1 MKKLLAVICIL
12 VVIFIGMY
20 IYKTNISRSNI
31 SIVEVNKIQ
40 EFISKIYLW
49 EEISGEAL
57 PKFNNINEAPDLWV
71 WEVVKKNLEQYE
83 LTYEEIQEKAIEIFG
98 KEFTKQFP
106 KQGSEYI
113 YYDESTNKYLATG
126 IGLNELEDLFFI
138 KEIKRT
144 KRGYEAEIVEYLEDY
159 SEEIQSSEDDDNINI
174 NVDINSNTDNQEMEY
189 NIYIRN
195 LKLETIITTKN
206 TESESS
212 KIEKIKENIDKFS
225 TKIVTIVENDRQNV
239 YRKCK
244 MRQLGQ
250 VKFVSFL
257 CRKM

>member
-144 KRGYEAEIVEYLEDY
+144 V
-159 SEEIQSSEDDDNINI
+159 
-174 NVDINSNTDNQEMEY
+174 
-189 NIYIRN
+189 
-195 LKLETIITTKN
+195 LKWFT
-206 TESESS
+206 
-212 KIEKIKENIDKFS
+212 
-225 TKIVTIVENDRQNV
+225 QN
-239 YRKCK
+239 
-244 MRQLGQ
+244 M
-250 VKFVSFL
+250 
-257 CRKM
+257 